1 MLEPLRLA
9 KTSRCYRF
17 MTANISSGLMTTER
31 YRVVRLLGQ
40 GAMGQVFE
48 VSDRVRNR
56 NLALKILSDQ
66 ANSQQLAAEF
76 HFISGLKH
84 PGIVRVY
91 DFGLNPQGRPYFT
104 MDLVDGDSLSETLH
118 KVNQQEFLRLLSELC
133 RALSYVH
140 DRGILHGDLKPENI
154 TVVTDPVSGVRR
166 VVLLDFGLAHA
177 YTTSQHK
184 QRGGTLL
191 YAAPELL
198 RGRSE
203 DVRTDLYSLGA
214 VLFEVVT
221 GRPPVTGESTQRII
235 HSILHDHPPRP
246 DEINPD
252 VHPRLSEIILR
263 LVRKDASL
271 RYQSASEVAIELE
284 ALIGTSPGHTMQT
297 SSGYI
302 GGAALVGRDEAM
314 HALQDAWRA
323 AEHGHGRLVFLTGE
337 EGIGKTRLIEELRT
351 RAQLSGGLVLDTRF
365 SAGDTLPLTPIAQL
379 LRALTSL
386 GGGGNED
393 ADAEALTLA
402 IDRVTSLR
410 RQGGVRNV
418 AEEIEQLVDFLT
430 RRFVAVSG
438 RRALLVIFEDIHFAA
453 PEIRD
458 LILALG
464 LTLRRESILVGVT
477 YRDEEILDTA
487 EGQTFSDRVW
497 SVIDESGV
505 QYVPLRRLSAPDTL
519 RLVDALLGP
528 VDGATRLMDTI
539 FGQSDGNPYMVE
551 ETLRYL
557 VDENILLRV
566 PGRWMLSKSANL
578 DAFKHLASGEV
589 RAASERRLRFL
600 EVDTRKV
607 LEAAAVWGDRFTVGH
622 LAQILRWETT
632 RVVEGLLS
640 AVRRSLIQRQDD
652 GGEVYYYFAQRGARE
667 SLVDALEAAW
677 RRELHSRCAAIVRR
691 ALLQGNP
698 ELHEALSYHYFQAG
712 LPMRALWHGISAASR
727 YQQTLL
733 PSRAYFIYRELVSIA
748 DEYATVHTLPV
759 FVRESMGDLLMTL
772 GRFEDARAIYEEAKE
787 KLLTKQSLSP
797 RDQVSTQRHHGV
809 LLRKVGDALARLSE
823 YSAALQVLG
832 AGRTLLCVSDQ
843 GTNENDRELL
853 ELTYQTAWCEMMQG
867 AYESAEFAAIHG
879 VRQASELGDEH
890 MEGRLQLLAA
900 NVYWHRTEFEPSIEA
915 ARRALSIFERLQHLR
930 GIADAHLAMG
940 SGYRFM
946 SRFSHAVEN
955 YRKAKEIYE
964 KLGVVAH
971 TGKVCNNL
979 AIALYLMGDWK
990 DACREWEAFVDICS
1004 RTGERHERVASLNN
1018 LGLVYSDQG
1027 EFEKARETLVRGLAL
1042 AKQIRYSRVEAMIE
1056 SNLGEVHFRQG
1067 RYSEALLC
1075 YERCEELALR
1085 YQFHDELVELERR
1098 RIELHL
1104 EMGTYEGLGLKIEKT
1119 LQDARALRLLAEEA
1133 ALLRQSARLFRAS
1146 SDLEKAD
1153 LTLNQAEDIATEI
1166 GSDTELGRIYLE
1178 RGQILSQ
1185 QRQPELA
1192 VEYVRQALE
1201 RFSERGQI
1209 YDHAKAHS
1217 VKIRLEALLKSG
1229 AITPSMQMLL
1239 EFNKTLGNILELD
1252 ALLQRLIDVVMS
1264 LTGAGRGF
1272 VLLYDMGR
1280 PSIKVTR
1287 TSQVDRQRP
1296 ERSEVSF
1303 SRTITQQVRETR
1315 QSVCSTDLP
1324 SDPRYSSADSV
1335 ITLGLLAAMCVPIML
1350 RGNVLG
1356 VIYVDSD
1363 RVADDN
1369 FVQSLAILEALA
1381 SQAAISIENARL
1393 YEEQKLRTRLVHN
1406 VAHELNNPIMSIQLY
1421 LSLLSHQARDWGEL
1435 AQNRLSLLDEE
1446 SKRLGRL
1453 VGDIL
1458 EMANF
1463 SRTPSLPMHVISV
1476 SDFLEGVLLRLKP
1489 LSDAKQITTQLISE
1503 CSDARVVGNR
1513 DRLQQTVTNLVS
1525 NSLKYTAPGGS
1536 VTCTC
1541 DIIPARMLVGSGP
1554 PSQSRP
1560 AEMSQQLLMPA
1571 LAIYDLADELG
1582 PEVPYFGAPELLPF
1596 AASLNKEWA
1605 IRIGVRD
1612 TGIGIAPEHLKRI
1625 FDEYFRIDNENNKFN
1640 RSIGI
1645 GLSISKAIVERHG
1658 GRIWVESELGR
1669 GSCFYFTLPLYR
1681 EPT

>member
-1 MLEPLRLA
+1 MMV
-9 KTSRCYRF
+9 S
-17 MTANISSGLMTTER
+17 TAPDLLINER
-31 YRVVRLLGQ
+31 YQVVRLLGQ
-40 GAMGQVFE
+40 GAMGQVYE
-48 VSDRVRNR
+48 VFDRVRNR
-56 NLALKILSDQ
+56 TLALKILSDQ
-66 ANSQQLAAEF
+66 ANSQQLATEF
-76 HFISGLKH
+76 HFISSLRH

-91 DFGLNPQGRPYFT
+91 DFALNAQGRPYFT
-104 MDLVDGDSLSETLH
+104 MDLVDGDSLSEAMHQTD
-118 KVNQQEFLRLLSELC
+118 QQEFLRLLAELC

-154 TVVTDPVSGVRR
+154 SVVTDRATGVRR

-177 YTTSQHK
+177 YRTAQHK

-221 GRPPVTGESTQRII
+221 ARPPVAGESTQRII

-252 VHPRLSEIILR
+252 IHPRLSEIILR
-263 LVRKDASL
+263 LLRKDASL

-284 ALIGTSPGHTMQT
+284 ALCGTTRSHPNQT
-297 SSGYI
+297 STGYI

-314 HALQDAWRA
+314 HVLQDAWRA

-365 SAGDTLPLTPIAQL
+365 SAGDPLPLTPIAQL

-386 GGGGNED
+386 GAGGNEV

-402 IDRVTSLR
+402 IERVTSLR
-410 RQGGVRNV
+410 KQGGVRNV

-464 LTLRRESILVGVT
+464 LTLRRESILVAVT

-487 EGQTFSDRVW
+487 EGQTFADRVRL
-497 SVIDESGV
+497 VMDEAGV
-505 QYVPLRRLSAPDTL
+505 HYVPLRRLSAPDTL

-528 VDGATRLMDTI
+528 VDGAARLTETI

-557 VDENILLRV
+557 VDESILLRV
-566 PGRWMLSKSANL
+566 PGRWMLSKSADL
-578 DAFKHLASGEV
+578 DAFRHLATGEV
-589 RAASERRLRFL
+589 RAASERRLHFL
-600 EVDTRKV
+600 DPDTRGV
-607 LEAAAVWGDRFTVGH
+607 LEAAAVWGDRFTVMQ
-622 LAQILRWETT
+622 LADILQREPTT
-632 RVVEGLLS
+632 IVPALLS
-640 AVRRSLIQRQDD
+640 AARRSLIQRQDD
-652 GGEVYYYFAQRGARE
+652 DGEVRYYFAQRGARE
-667 SLVDALEAAW
+667 SLIDGLDPSR
-677 RRELHSRCAAIVRR
+677 RRELHSRSAAIVRR
-691 ALLQGNP
+691 ALLAGNAD
-698 ELHEALSYHYFQAG
+698 LHEALSYHYFEAG

-733 PSRAYFIYRELVSIA
+733 PSRAYFIYRELLTVA
-748 DEYATVHTLPV
+748 DQYGAGLTLPIL
-759 FVRESMGDLLMTL
+759 VRESMGDLLMTL

-787 KLLTKQSLSP
+787 KLLTQPALAAHDRISA
-797 RDQVSTQRHHGV
+797 QRHRGV

-823 YSAALQVLG
+823 YSSALQIL
-832 AGRTLLCVSDQ
+832 AEGRQLLCASES
-843 GTNENDRELL
+843 GTHENDRELL

-890 MEGRLQLLAA
+890 MEARLQLLAA
-900 NVYWHRTEFEPSIEA
+900 NVYWHRTEFESSIEA
-915 ARRALSIFERLQHLR
+915 ARRALGIFERLQHQR

-946 SRFSHAVEN
+946 SRFAHAVEN

-1027 EFEKARETLVRGLAL
+1027 EFEKARETLMRGLAL

-1075 YERCEELALR
+1075 YERCEELAVR

-1104 EMGTYEGLGLKIEKT
+1104 EMGTYEGLSGRIDRT
-1119 LQDARALRLLAEEA
+1119 LQDARSLRLRAEEA

-1146 SDLEKAD
+1146 NDLEKAD
-1153 LTLNQAEDIATEI
+1153 LALNQAEDIATDI

-1201 RFSERGQI
+1201 KFSERGQI

-1272 VLLYDMGR
+1272 VLLYDSGR

-1350 RGNVLG
+1350 RGTVVG

-1393 YEEQKLRTRLVHN
+1393 YEEQRHRARLVHN

-1421 LSLLSHQARDWGEL
+1421 LSLLSHQAREWGEV
-1435 AQNRLSLLDEE
+1435 AQNRLALLDEE

-1463 SRTPSLPMHVISV
+1463 SRTPSMPMHVISV

-1489 LSDAKQITTQLISE
+1489 LSDAKQITTQLV
-1503 CSDARVVGNR
+1503 SDCNEARVVGNR
-1513 DRLQQTVTNLVS
+1513 DRLQQIVTNLVS
-1525 NSLKYTAPGGS
+1525 NSLKYTAGGGS

-1541 DIIPARMLVGSGP
+1541 DIIPAKTMVGSGP
-1554 PSQSRP
+1554 PPSTRV
-1560 AEMSQQLLMPA
+1560 AETSQQLLMPA

-1582 PEVPYFGAPELLPF
+1582 PEVPYFGAPELLAF
-1596 AASLNKEWA
+1596 APSLSREWA
-1605 IRIGVRD
+1605 IRIGVKD
-1612 TGIGIAPEHLKRI
+1612 TGIGIAQEHLKRI
-1625 FDEYFRIDNENNKFN
+1625 FDEYFRIDNENNKFS

-1669 GSCFYFTLPLYR
+1669 GSCFYFTLPLYQER
-1681 EPT
+1681 V